1 MGGEALAALL
11 AGGDPGAYLDDD
23 SDLPPL
29 PAARF
34 LQARG
39 DCPPGGPGPGPGGE
53 ASGGGREGRGARRVE
68 GSPSPSPSPEVEVLE
83 LSSSFSS
90 EWTPAAGGDGDEG
103 GPASAGG
110 VLCLSS
116 DEEEHAGRRGPP
128 AEEGTKAG
136 PPRRR
141 ASRGG
146 APAAAARIAE
156 HRAQVLTDAG
166 DGVGVEGFEWVGAG
180 RRSPMELDGG
190 GGGSR
195 AGPAPPP
202 SPPESFPWLV
212 RLPHFRPVEVLKR
225 QAFDPE
231 APPVHVDYRRQF
243 QSQAA
248 RVAHPRGFSSGAKQ
262 SGWRETKEGEKFF
275 VNSSGKQ
282 VRMGKARTG
291 EGLKG
296 SLNRGAGARG
306 KRKGG
311 KRKAR
316 KRGPPRRKPRAR

>member
-39 DCPPGGPGPGPGGE
+39 DGPPAGGGGAGPGGE
-53 ASGGGREGRGARRVE
+53 ASGGGREEGRGARRVE
-68 GSPSPSPSPEVEVLE
+68 GFPTPEVLE
-83 LSSSFSS
+83 LSSSLSS
-90 EWTPAAGGDGDEG
+90 EWTPGGGDEG

-116 DEEEHAGRRGPP
+116 DEEEEEHRG
-128 AEEGTKAG
+128 AEA
-136 PPRRR
+136 RR
-141 ASRGG
+141 AKRRGG

-156 HRAQVLTDAG
+156 HRARVLADAG
-166 DGVGVEGFEWVGAG
+166 DGGAAEGFEWVGAG
-180 RRSPMELDGG
+180 RRSPMMERDGPG
-190 GGGSR
+190 GSGGGSR

-202 SPPESFPWLV
+202 PRRSPPESFPWLV
-212 RLPHFRPVEVLKR
+212 RLPHFRPVEVLKL

-243 QSQAA
+243 QSPGTA
-248 RVAHPRGFSSGAKQ
+248 RVAGKDPRGHSSSRGASKQ

-296 SLNRGAGARG
+296 SLKNGGAGARG

-316 KRGPPRRKPRAR
+316 KGGGRPRRKPQARTR